1 MIWWLIDAVAQ
12 LIAAVALI
20 GAAAF
25 IAGFI
30 LEAWQDRRR

>member
-12 LIAAVALI
+12 LIAAVAVL
-20 GAAAF
+20 GLGAF
-25 IAGFI
+25 ILGFI